1 MQVPLIVSALVAAA
15 AADLACVAEY
25 GLCDTGAPC
34 CNANSTCHRFDDNVA
49 QCLPASHQVKNTHE
63 RAASGEAKRVCATT
77 WSQCDGQ
84 NWPNGVCCI
93 SPNDRCVKHND
104 YYSQCI
110 PMSSTT
116 SVPTQANARCSENWS
131 QCNGQNWPNGV
142 CCKDPLFQCNFKNQ
156 YLSLCEP
163 KRAAKA
169 AEASCTNVSVVGDAT
184 YCVKGAICGDEGDV
198 CPKKGD
204 TAVGDCISTLM
215 SYVGATS
222 SCVAPAD
229 ATCQKIPSGARGCV
243 FGSIAATTTSSPAT
257 TTTASPV
264 TTTGAPVTTSANS
277 GKCSTNWSQCNGQNW
292 PYGVCCEDASF
303 QCNYKNQ
310 YLSLCEPKQPAKAA
324 EASCTNVSVVGD
336 ATYCV
341 KGAICGDEGDVC
353 PKKGDTAV
361 GDCIPTL
368 TSYVGATSSCVA
380 PADATCQKIPSGARG
395 CVFGSISAT
404 TTTASPVTTTGAPVP
419 TTANSGKCSTNWSQC
434 NGQNWPYGVC
444 CEDASFQC
452 NYKNQYLSLCEPKQ
466 PAKAA
471 EASGVVAV
479 WQQCG
484 GKAYQGPKQCTT
496 GNTCEVIN
504 EWYSQCRPAP
514 TKDGVLATWA
524 RCGGIGHTGLT
535 KCRDEDKCVKHNDY
549 YSQCVP
555 K

>member
-229 ATCQKIPSGARGCV
+229 ATCQKIP
-243 FGSIAATTTSSPAT
+243 I
-257 TTTASPV
+257 
-264 TTTGAPVTTSANS
+264 
-277 GKCSTNWSQCNGQNW
+277 
-292 PYGVCCEDASF
+292 
-303 QCNYKNQ
+303 
-310 YLSLCEPKQPAKAA
+310 
-324 EASCTNVSVVGD
+324 
-336 ATYCV
+336 
-341 KGAICGDEGDVC
+341 
-353 PKKGDTAV
+353 
-361 GDCIPTL
+361 
-368 TSYVGATSSCVA
+368 
-380 PADATCQKIPSGARG
+380 
-395 CVFGSISAT
+395 
-404 TTTASPVTTTGAPVP
+404 TTTGAPVP